1 MSISFLDTIPGWF
14 RKKPPEKT
22 HEASLTQTPAVT
34 SEAIKAS
41 PSAPTRPN
49 KPPYKRTSHGD
60 SEKRNRH
67 RAEKEVKEFLA
78 KWELTKN
85 FVRPG
90 DTVVCMPVRRWPGPS
105 ALRMLKDEYGFSGFT
120 RDTRVVN
127 GKLER
132 LIRFDTS
139 GMSVRAIAKQADSLI
154 SDDSLKNEYGGF
166 YVDA

>member
-1 MSISFLDTIPGWF
+1 MSKSFLDIIAGWF
-14 RKKPPEKT
+14 RKKPSEET

-41 PSAPTRPN
+41 PSAPVRPN

-60 SEKRNRH
+60 REKRNRH
-67 RAEKEVKEFLA
+67 RAEKEVDEFLA
-78 KWELTKN
+78 KWDLTKN

-132 LIRFDTS
+132 LISFDIS
-139 GMSVRAIAKQADSLI
+139 GVNARAAAKLADGLASG
-154 SDDSLKNEYGGF
+154 DVPKNEFGGF
-166 YVDA
+166 YVDI